1 MRGPRALMESPRV
14 VVGTIH
20 SVKGGESD
28 VVYLFPDIS
37 RAGDGQYQR
46 TGAPRDSVV
55 RLFYVGITR
64 AKHTLWICRQETP
77 RAVAI

>member
-1 MRGPRALMESPRV
+1 
-14 VVGTIH
+14 
-20 SVKGGESD
+20 
-28 VVYLFPDIS
+28 VYLFPDIS